1 MKMIA
6 AQDEEISVLLVDD
19 HQMLLDLWSFILL
32 RDGRFNV
39 IGKITNGK
47 QAIEIATTKRPN
59 VALVDI
65 NIGEPD
71 GLEVTKQIR
80 RFSLSTKIIGVS
92 MYTLPAYARR
102 MKALGASGYVTKNS
116 PAAEL
121 ITAIIEVYNN
131 RSYFCKQIESLM
143 IDEPEINE
151 ADKADIFSLTKRE
164 IEIIRLIENG
174 FSTKDIAEKL
184 YLSPNTVHI
193 HRYNI
198 FKKLKVKNVSSLIKI
213 LQQ

>member
-1 MKMIA
+1 MKLSTGD
-6 AQDEEISVLLVDD
+6 QDKISVLLVDD
-19 HQMLLDLWSFILL
+19 HQMLLDLWNFILM
-32 RDGRFNV
+32 RDGRFDIV
-39 IGKITNGK
+39 GKAADGK
-47 QAIEIATTKRPN
+47 QAIEIAKAKRPN

-71 GLEVTKQIR
+71 GMEVTRMIR
-80 RFSLSTKIIGVS
+80 RFSMGTKIIGVS
-92 MYTLPAYARR
+92 MYTLPAYAKR

-121 ITAIIEVYNN
+121 VTSVIEVYNN
-131 RSYFCKQIESLM
+131 GSYYCKQIEALM
-143 IDEPEINE
+143 NDEPQIDE
-151 ADKADIFSLTKRE
+151 ADKSGIFSLTKRE

-184 YLSPNTVHI
+184 YLSPSTVHI
-193 HRYNI
+193 HRHNI